1 MTEPASS
8 SSPDIGST
16 LRQARIRR
24 GQSLEVVSQQ
34 TRIPKK
40 MLEALE
46 TNRFEEFPAIVYLRG
61 FLKNYCD
68 HLDVEFDPLW
78 TQIDPNRAKPAAE
91 AADPSPAAPKHEAP
105 AASAPHDSHRGH
117 EDTHGGP
124 SAAQLLPFLLVGGL
138 LVAGVAMWLVNSR
151 KAPPPETAVAPPQP
165 PREIAPIHAQK
176 EMALR
181 IVARSDSWMQL
192 QTDGVLRFQ
201 GRAPS
206 GLSLDWKAMDAF
218 LLRTK
223 DPGALS
229 VFLDGKEVALT
240 DSLKN
245 SAGDY
250 KIVRP

>member
-1 MTEPASS
+1 MTDATGSA
-8 SSPDIGST
+8 PDIGSV

-46 TNRFEEFPAIVYLRG
+46 SNRFDEFPAVVYLRG

-68 HLDVEFDPLW
+68 HLDIEFDPLW
-78 TQIDPNRAKPAAE
+78 QQIDPKTAKPGP
-91 AADPSPAAPKHEAP
+91 ADTDGAP
-105 AASAPHDSHRGH
+105 AAAKHEPAPQASDARAQEHADAA
-117 EDTHGGP
+117 DGP
-124 SAAQLLPFLLVGGL
+124 SAAQLLPFLLIGGL
-138 LVAGVAMWLVNSR
+138 LVSGIGVWLLNSR
-151 KAPPPETAVAPPQP
+151 KPAPPEPVVAPPQP
-165 PREIAPIHAQK
+165 PREIAPMQAPK

-181 IVARSDSWMQL
+181 IVARQDSWMQL

-201 GRAPS
+201 GRAPA

-218 LLRTK
+218 VLRTK
-223 DPGALS
+223 DPSALS
-229 VFLDGKEVALT
+229 VFLDGKEVPLT
-240 DSLKN
+240 DALKN

>member
-1 MTEPASS
+1 MTEPTSS
-8 SSPDIGST
+8 TPDIGSV

-46 TNRFEEFPAIVYLRG
+46 TNRLEEFPAIVYLHG

-68 HLDVEFDPLW
+68 HLDVNFEPLW
-78 TQIDPNRAKPAAE
+78 SQVDPNKAKPAA
-91 AADPSPAAPKHEAP
+91 APDAGSAKRDHPPPAE
-105 AASAPHDSHRGH
+105 HR
-117 EDTHGGP
+117 EDMHAGP
-124 SAAQLLPFLLVGGL
+124 SAAQLLPFLLIGGL
-138 LVAGVAMWLVNSR
+138 LVAGVAMWLVNSS
-151 KAPPPETAVAPPQP
+151 KAPLVEPITAPPQP
-165 PREIAPIHAQK
+165 PREIAPIHAPK

-181 IVARSDSWMQL
+181 IVARKDSWMQMH
-192 QTDGVLRFQ
+192 TDGVLRFQ
-201 GRAPS
+201 GRAPT

-223 DPGALS
+223 DPASLS
-229 VFLDGKEVALT
+229 VFLDGQELALT
-240 DSLKN
+240 DSLKT